1 MMMKER
7 LILGISGSPRKGANT
22 DLMLMEAMKAAETV
36 EGIRTEIIYLRDYE
50 IHNCKG
56 CFACCREPGKKDGG
70 AHACAMFRDGMDE
83 IYPKLKACD
92 GLIIASPVYFQSVSA
107 QVKQFMDRTE
117 GLLRYGT
124 SQYQYGLQNKA
135 GGGLVVGGNRN
146 AGEELTMLELQ
157 AFFQVHDMIVVGSGG
172 EPTPGC
178 YNGGACTTYPQ
189 KGDVRDAVLA
199 DELGMKSCRN
209 LGIRVAKTVMMLNR
223 A

>member
-1 MMMKER
+1 MSEK

-22 DLMLMEAMKAAETV
+22 DILLAEAMKAAEETA
-36 EGIRTEIIYLRDYE
+36 GIRTETIYLRDYE

-70 AHACAMFRDGMDE
+70 AHACAMFHDGMDE
-83 IYPKLKACD
+83 IYPKLKECA
-92 GLIIASPVYFQSVSA
+92 GLIIATPVYFQSMSA

-124 SQYQYGLQNKA
+124 SQYQYGLQNKV
-135 GGGLVVGGNRN
+135 GGGIVVGGNRN

-157 AFFQVHDMIVVGSGG
+157 CYFQVHNMIVVGSGG

-178 YNGGACTTYPQ
+178 YNGGAGTTYPQ
-189 KGDVRDAVLA
+189 KGDIRDAVLT
-199 DELGMKSCRN
+199 DELGLKSSRN
-209 LGIRVAKTVMMLNR
+209 LGRRVAEVVMMLNR
-223 A
+223 D

>member
-1 MMMKER
+1 MGKK
-7 LILGISGSPRKGANT
+7 LILGISGSPRKDANT
-22 DLMLMEAMKAAETV
+22 DRMLQYALEAAKSVGDIET
-36 EGIRTEIIYLRDYE
+36 ETIYLRDYE

-56 CFACCREPGKKDGG
+56 CFACCREAGARDGG
-70 AHACAMFRDGMDE
+70 IHACALFRDGMDE

-124 SQYQYGLQNKA
+124 SQYQYGLQNKV

>member
-1 MMMKER
+1 MSEK

-22 DLMLMEAMKAAETV
+22 DILLAEALKAAEETA
-36 EGIRTEIIYLRDYE
+36 GIRTETIYLRDYE

-83 IYPKLKACD
+83 IYPKLKECA
-92 GLIIASPVYFQSVSA
+92 GLIIATPVYFQSMSA

-117 GLLRYGT
+117 GFLRYGT
-124 SQYQYGLQNKA
+124 SQYQYGLQNKV
-135 GGGLVVGGNRN
+135 GGGIVVGGNRN

-157 AFFQVHDMIVVGSGG
+157 CYFQVHNMIVVGSGG

-178 YNGGACTTYPQ
+178 YNGGAGTTYPQ
-189 KGDVRDAVLA
+189 KGDIRDAVLA
-199 DELGMKSCRN
+199 DELGLKSSRN
-209 LGIRVAKTVMMLNR
+209 LGRRVAEVVMMLNR
-223 A
+223 D

>member
-1 MMMKER
+1 MSEK

-22 DLMLMEAMKAAETV
+22 DLMLAEALKAAETV
-36 EGIRTEIIYLRDYE
+36 EGIRTETIYLRDYE
-50 IHNCKG
+50 IHNCRG
-56 CFACCREPGKKDGG
+56 CFACC
-70 AHACAMFRDGMDE
+70 RDGMDE

-124 SQYQYGLQNKA
+124 SQYQYALQNKV

-157 AFFQVHDMIVVGSGG
+157 GFFQVHDMIVVGSGG

-189 KGDVRDAVLA
+189 KGDIRDAVLS

-209 LGIRVAKTVMMLNR
+209 LGIRVAKTVMMLR
-223 A
+223 HA

>member
-1 MMMKER
+1 MSEK

-22 DLMLMEAMKAAETV
+22 DILLAEAMKAAEETA
-36 EGIRTEIIYLRDYE
+36 GIRTETIYLRDYE

-70 AHACAMFRDGMDE
+70 AHACAMFHDGMDE
-83 IYPKLKACD
+83 IYPKLKECA
-92 GLIIASPVYFQSVSA
+92 GLIIATPVYFQSMSD

-124 SQYQYGLQNKA
+124 SQYQYGLQNKV
-135 GGGLVVGGNRN
+135 GGGIVVGGNRN

-157 AFFQVHDMIVVGSGG
+157 CYFQVHNMIVVGSGG

-178 YNGGACTTYPQ
+178 YNGGAGTTYPQ
-189 KGDVRDAVLA
+189 KGDIRDAVLA
-199 DELGMKSCRN
+199 DELGLKSSRN
-209 LGIRVAKTVMMLNR
+209 LGRRVAEVVMMLNR
-223 A
+223 D

>member
-1 MMMKER
+1 MSEK

-22 DLMLMEAMKAAETV
+22 DILLAEAMKAAEETA
-36 EGIRTEIIYLRDYE
+36 GIRTETIYLRDYE

-70 AHACAMFRDGMDE
+70 AHACAMFHDGMDE
-83 IYPKLKACD
+83 IYPKLKECA
-92 GLIIASPVYFQSVSA
+92 GLIIATPVYFQSMSA

-124 SQYQYGLQNKA
+124 SQYQYGLQNKV
-135 GGGLVVGGNRN
+135 GGGIVVGGNRN

-157 AFFQVHDMIVVGSGG
+157 CYFQVHNMIVVGSGG

-178 YNGGACTTYPQ
+178 YNGGAGTTYPQ
-189 KGDVRDAVLA
+189 KGDIRDAVLA
-199 DELGMKSCRN
+199 DELGLKSSRN
-209 LGIRVAKTVMMLNR
+209 LGRRVAEVVMMLNR
-223 A
+223 H